1 MNYKE
6 LKQLIQK
13 HNQAYYD
20 NSASMITDAEYDQ
33 LYDKL
38 ESMEKAQGWRDHD
51 SPTKHVGGAAGKIT
65 HPYKLYSL
73 RKIYEGEEE
82 LEPWMDVKV
91 PKIDGTNLTLIYR
104 RGKLK
109 MGLTRGNGEQGTD
122 ITHLVGMLKG
132 APTTIDLDYDEV
144 VVNGECV
151 TDNNVENFR
160 NYVSGALGLD
170 SPSEFAQRNIRFIAH
185 DWLGISMDYEPR
197 MKILKNAGFFTV
209 LEEQAW
215 DYPKDGIVYRCNSYA
230 KSQQLGYTSKYPRF
244 AVALKQR
251 MTETATT
258 TLQDVLWVVGRTGTV
273 NPTGVVDP
281 VVLDDA
287 TISRV
292 TLHNIGIIEEH
303 GLGLGDTIQIERAGG
318 VIPKFIGVVDHSE
331 HGIKINKNHAEQ
343 TIGVQTKRD
352 GPRLMVTDKNN
363 ISSIKF
369 LEYFIRILEIKGLG
383 PASVKKMG
391 LTHPVD
397 LFEDQNWDKL
407 GANGSKVEAEIERTK
422 TKPYDIVLAS
432 LGISGVGRRAAK
444 LIVSKIPAFRNLRDI
459 ETTEIKGIGPSTVE
473 SVLSWLDENEEWVH
487 TLPLQ
492 LEQNVTVEDVVGTP
506 ARKVCITGKLDMTR
520 NDLSDRLDKLGFKVT
535 STVTKDCYALITG
548 GDTTSSKYKR
558 AVTLGITIIDYWS
571 SQKNVLSGDF

>member
-38 ESMEKAQGWRDHD
+38 EAMEKAQGWRDHD
-51 SPTKHVGGAAGKIT
+51 SPTNHVGGTGGKVT

-73 RKIYEGEEE
+73 QKVYDEDEI
-82 LEPWMDVKV
+82 EPWKKDVKL

-104 RGKLK
+104 RGKLR

-132 APTTIDLDYDEV
+132 APTRITTEDDEV
-144 VVNGECV
+144 VINGECV
-151 TDNNVENFR
+151 TDNDVENYR
-160 NYVSGALGLD
+160 NYVSGAIGLD
-170 SPSEFAQRNIRFIAH
+170 SPAEFAERNIKFIAH
-185 DWLGISMDYEPR
+185 DWLGVTMNYTTR
-197 MKILKNAGFFTV
+197 MKVVKNMGFYTV
-209 LEEQAW
+209 FDDDSW
-215 DYPKDGIVYRCNSYA
+215 NYPRDGVVYRTDSWDREQGA
-230 KSQQLGYTSKYPRF
+230 GWTSKYPRF
-244 AVALKQR
+244 AVALKER
-251 MTETATT
+251 EIETAIT
-258 TLQDVLWVVGRTGTV
+258 TLQDVLWVVGRTGAV

-303 GLGLGDTIQIERAGG
+303 DLGLGDMIKIERAGG
-318 VIPKFIGVVDHSE
+318 VIPKFLGVVEHSA
-331 HGIKINKNHAEQ
+331 HGIKITKSHAEQ
-343 TIGVQTKRD
+343 TIGSETKRD
-352 GPRLMVTDKNN
+352 GPRLMVADKNN
-363 ISSIKF
+363 ISSVKF

-383 PASVKKMG
+383 PASVQKMG
-391 LTHPVD
+391 LTHPID
-397 LFEDQNWDKL
+397 LYEDQNWDKL
-407 GANGSKVEAEIERTK
+407 GANGAKVEAEIERTK

-432 LGISGVGRRAAK
+432 LGIPGVGRRASK

-459 ETTEIKGIGPSTVE
+459 ETTDIKGVGPSTVE
-473 SVLSWLDENEEWVH
+473 SVLSWLDENEEWVT

-492 LEQNVTVEDVVGTP
+492 LEQNVTVDEVVGTP
-506 ARKVCITGKLDMTR
+506 ARKVCITGKLDISR
-520 NDLSDRLDKLGFKVT
+520 RDLADRLESKGFKVT
-535 STVTKDCYALITG
+535 SSVTKDCYALITG
-548 GDTTSSKYKR
+548 GDNTSSKYKR
-558 AVTLGITIIDYWS
+558 AVTLGVNIIDYWS
-571 SQKNVLSGDF
+571 SQKDVINGDF

>member
-20 NSASMITDAEYDQ
+20 NSASVITDAEYDQ

-51 SPTKHVGGAAGKIT
+51 SPTKHVGGAAGKVT

-82 LEPWMDVKV
+82 LESWMNVKL

-109 MGLTRGNGEQGTD
+109 MGLTRGNGEQGED
-122 ITHLVGMLKG
+122 VTHLAEWIKNV
-132 APTTIDLDYDEV
+132 PHRIDTQFDEV
-144 VVNGECV
+144 VINGECV
-151 TDNNVENFR
+151 TDNEVENFR
-160 NYVSGALGLD
+160 NYVSGALGLKSAHD
-170 SPSEFAQRNIRFIAH
+170 FKDRNINFIAH
-185 DWLGISMDYEPR
+185 DWLGVDMDYLPR
-197 MKILKNAGFFTV
+197 MKVLTGMGFFTV
-209 LEEQAW
+209 LEDRAW
-215 DYPKDGIVYRCNSYA
+215 NYPKDGIVYRCNSYA

-251 MTETATT
+251 MTEIAIT

-303 GLGLGDTIQIERAGG
+303 NLGLGDTIQIERAGG
-318 VIPKFIGVVDHSE
+318 VIPKFIGVVQHSE
-331 HGIKINKNHAEQ
+331 HGIKVNKYHAEQ
-343 TIGVQTKRD
+343 TIGMQTKRD
-352 GPRLMVTDKNN
+352 GPRLMVADKNN
-363 ISSIKF
+363 INTSKVLEHFIKT
-369 LEYFIRILEIKGLG
+369 LDVKGLG

-473 SVLSWLDENEEWVH
+473 SVLSWLDENEEWVN

-520 NDLSDRLDKLGFKVT
+520 GDLGDRLEKFGFKVT

-558 AVTLGITIIDYWS
+558 AVTLGVTIIDYWS